1 MKHTTS
7 RFTKVLALGAAL
19 ALGLT
24 ACGGES
30 SSSSPSEAGGQDVRV
45 WFMKDSVPDSAQQW
59 LKAEFEEQNPGSTLT
74 VEVQQWNG
82 IVQKL
87 QTSLASEDESPDIVE
102 VGNTQVATFS
112 SVGAFADISDL
123 EADLGGEDLIQSFL
137 DAGSWE
143 GKLYAAPFYAGARVV
158 YYRTDLFQQ
167 AGIAVPTTI
176 EELGEAAKKLQAANP
191 EGTPDF
197 SGMYL
202 AGADPH
208 TNEGW
213 LFTYGGQY
221 AEQEGEEWVG
231 RLSTPESIAALTE
244 VQDLY
249 GSATKYALDSNENAQ
264 VAYELFNEGKVGI
277 YSSLNY
283 AVGKID
289 KALWDAGK
297 VGVMPLPGLQP
308 GTLGK
313 TFSGGS
319 SIGISANN
327 HDEELSE
334 AALKLIYS
342 PDFQT
347 KLAAES
353 GWIPGNTTYAS
364 ALTGPTAAISQ
375 DVVQNSELTPNSPQ
389 WGVVDGNNVPR
400 DFWVRIARGEDV
412 AKVAEETDATLEEQ
426 LNG

>member
-1 MKHTTS
+1 MTFPVS
-7 RFTKVLALGAAL
+7 RFTKVLALGATLTLSL
-19 ALGLT
+19 A
-24 ACGGES
+24 ACAGES
-30 SSSSPSEAGGQDVRV
+30 SSADAEATSQDVRV
-45 WFMKDSVPDSAQQW
+45 WFMKDSVPESAATW
-59 LKAEFEEQNPGSTLT
+59 LEEEFEAQNPGSDMT

-112 SVGAFADISDL
+112 SVGAFAPIGDL
-123 EADLGGEDLIQSFL
+123 EEELGGEDLIQSFI
-137 DAGSWE
+137 DAGSWDGE
-143 GKLYAAPFYAGARVV
+143 LYAAPFYAGARVIF
-158 YYRTDLFQQ
+158 YRTDLFEQ
-167 AGIAVPTTI
+167 AGIAVPRTI
-176 EELGEAAKKLQAANP
+176 EELGEAAKALQAANP
-191 EGTPDF
+191 EGVPDF

-221 AEQEGEEWVG
+221 AEQEGDQWVG
-231 RLSTPESIAALTE
+231 RLSTPESLAALRE

-249 GSATKYALDSNENAQ
+249 QNATKYALDSNENAQ
-264 VAYELFNEGKVGI
+264 VAYELFNQGKVGI

-289 KALWDAGK
+289 QALWDAGK
-297 VGVMPLPGLQP
+297 VGVMPLPGLEP
-308 GTLGK
+308 GSLGK

-327 HDEELSE
+327 HNQELSE
-334 AALKLIYS
+334 AALKLMYS
-342 PDFQT
+342 EEFQSE
-347 KLAAES
+347 LASGA
-353 GWIPGNTTYAS
+353 GWIPGNTAYAS
-364 ALTGPTAAISQ
+364 ALTGPTADISQ
-375 DVVQNSELTPNSPQ
+375 DVIQNSELTPNSPQ

-412 AKVAEETDATLEEQ
+412 TTVAAETDATLEEQ